1 MLGLGSGLG
10 LAADHDEG
18 ERGVHLGDG
27 LEHAHRLYGSVRS
40 ARSARSARSV
50 RSVRNIVASVRVLVL
65 YECYRTSVIA
75 LK

>member
-50 RSVRNIVASVRVLVL
+50 RSVVVSVRVLVL
-65 YECYRTSVIA
+65 YEYYRTSVIA
-75 LK
+75 L